1 MEAAKP
7 SWAFGAGATRAEK
20 GLAYAVSLFGI
31 CALVVGGHG
40 LGWTWWQW
48 LIGALLVHDLA
59 GGVVANGLDTAK
71 LFYHS
76 PLTFTDSVFARF
88 VHHPVG
94 FTAIHLQPVLIA
106 LAIPGGGAAE
116 TAGRPRLCRHR
127 DHGGGLYRLP
137 SGARV
142 AAGGPAAEAR
152 PRPWGAEASRPARR
166 RGRSGRRIAGRC
178 SVKADERTPFGC
190 QMTGA
195 LRTTC
200 VHSLFCRG
208 GIPAWGTKVNA
219 SSSVFFA
226 SGIQLPDGVRSPQR
240 DHRGAARSR
249 SAPRSRTAVGAVAH
263 APSVARAVLRTA
275 PSRSPCRGGARRRSG
290 GHGGGGTSP
299 MPTHFVYVFT
309 GSTSADRATRTSSTA
324 TTSSETTASTA
335 GSRP

>member
-106 LAIPGGGAAE
+106 LVIPGGGAAE

-127 DHGGGLYRLP
+127 DHGGGLCRLP

-152 PRPWGAEASRPARR
+152 PRPWGAGASRPARR

-178 SVKADERTPFGC
+178 SVKSDERMPFGC

-226 SGIQLPDGVRSPQR
+226 ICFLRFGNSAAGRRALTSTRPSGRSSLSVCT
-240 DHRGAARSR
+240 AKSYRSR
-249 SAPRSRTAVGAVAH
+249 SSCSH
-263 APSVARAVLRTA
+263 AIR
-275 PSRSPCRGGARRRSG
+275 CESG
-290 GHGGGGTSP
+290 SANSS
-299 MPTHFVYVFT
+299 FT
-309 GSTSADRATRTSSTA
+309 FTL
-324 TTSSETTASTA
+324 
-335 GSRP
+335 